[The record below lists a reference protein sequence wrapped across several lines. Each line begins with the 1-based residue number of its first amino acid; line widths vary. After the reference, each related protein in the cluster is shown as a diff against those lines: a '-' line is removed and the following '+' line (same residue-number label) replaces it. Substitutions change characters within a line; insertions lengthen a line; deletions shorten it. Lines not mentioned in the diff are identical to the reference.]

1 MKQVLLILSF
11 IIAAFL
17 VACSDGAHKVNTS
30 KGTGSKKTIEQ
41 LDKAS
46 SDTSLEA
53 MKAQL
58 ELDPNTQIPDVINLV
73 KSKFGTTT
81 AKEQPKTETNEDDTK
96 NLLQKEAGQKLTE
109 QKEDEVQEESEEKQS
124 SEENA
129 ELLDLKTADVDCNP
143 KIVEKSKE
151 GKVETKRIYI
161 KTCNLQ
167 VIVKRTLDNAG
178 KVTAV
183 KAFISAKFEK
193 PNVEHLAS
201 INEDKTMES
210 VVANYNATS
219 ESMILKFN
227 MKLKDKKDLNLET
240 EAFSYGNGKN
250 LSADFSD
257 VNRLQSG
264 LFKVKAIKDTN
275 AIVLEFDRTDD
286 VVTTKLND
294 DMGLFGKKEAKVVAK
309 AGETPEQKL
318 SPTSGVKS
326 PINPEGKIR
335 VEIPPTYTGY

>member
-11 IIAAFL
+11 IVAAFL
-17 VACSDGAHKVNTS
+17 AACSDGANKVNTS

-53 MKAQL
+53 LKAQL

-96 NLLQKEAGQKLTE
+96 NLLQKPAAQKLADPKVTE
-109 QKEDEVQEESEEKQS
+109 QKEDEVPEEDT
-124 SEENA
+124 
-129 ELLDLKTADVDCNP
+129 ELLDLKTVDADCNP
-143 KIVEKSKE
+143 KIVEKYKE
-151 GKVETKRIYI
+151 GSVETKRIYI

-183 KAFISAKFEK
+183 RAYISAKFEK
-193 PNVEHLAS
+193 PNVEHIAS

-219 ESMILKFN
+219 GSMILKFN
-227 MKLKDKKDLNLET
+227 MKLKDKIDLNLET

-294 DMGLFGKKEAKVVAK
+294 EMGLFGKKEAKVVAK
-309 AGETPEQKL
+309 AGDAETVEQKL
-318 SPTSGVKS
+318 SPSSGVKS
-326 PINPEGKIR
+326 PTNPQGKKR
-335 VEIPPTYTGY
+335 VDIPATYNGY